1 VVAALGVVGLFVL
14 VNALLPSHGGPTKG
28 VRVAPQAPTFGSP
41 HTTPT
46 RFGGESPAEARARRR
61 AEAVVHPL
69 ANAFIGDL
77 LYRRRLPAAYA
88 LLAPS
93 LRSHYSLADWQA
105 GHDLPIA
112 ANRLAT
118 PGSTVAFSG
127 GSSVGLVAS
136 IPGDTES
143 TLVALRFDKTNGRWL
158 LDYLHRGHSS
168 GRIDETNYAPAGFLP
183 GSHVETIWTWSI
195 LVGGL
200 LGLILVAAGV
210 SRALKG
216 PSLG

>member
-1 VVAALGVVGLFVL
+1 M
-14 VNALLPSHGGPTKG
+14 
-28 VRVAPQAPTFGSP
+28 
-41 HTTPT
+41 
-46 RFGGESPAEARARRR
+46 
-61 AEAVVHPL
+61 HPL
-69 ANAFIGDL
+69 ADAFIGDL
-77 LYRRRLPAAYA
+77 LQRRHLPAAYA

-112 ANRLAT
+112 ANHLAT

-127 GSSVGLVAS
+127 GRSVGLVAS

-143 TLVALRFDKTNGRWL
+143 TLVALRFDKSNGRWL

-168 GRIDETNYAPAGFLP
+168 ERIDETNYAPAGFLP
-183 GSHVETIWTWSI
+183 GSHVETFWTWSI

-200 LGLILVAAGV
+200 LGLILVAAGI